1 MKHFSNCIALSC
13 DKGWMSDST
22 KRVDD
27 IYRIK
32 PLTSTPISPRRSLS
46 PLSSFIHGSI
56 EIHVFAWTFGH
67 KTMIWKI
74 MRISFYGYQSSK
86 STSFSSFSSPSFTR
100 SNFITPMQSGTLSIV
115 MYLVRKRSSDAFTQN
130 LGWFE
135 NKESQP
141 TNQTWPNTRHGT
153 MHIVDHLHG
162 EIICS
167 PILIVI
173 IPTSSTMTHLVT
185 LSPQNSVMT
194 VCPVTPST
202 FMIIFLMLI
211 FLWPLPPRSTFAV
224 DLWINL
230 FPSTVTI
237 ELEKKKLSCANIEVK
252 FETSRW
258 AAALPHFPLVRGD
271 FVEPLPDPELEVDS
285 PGCDGSR

>member
-1 MKHFSNCIALSC
+1 MKHISNCISLSC

-32 PLTSTPISPRRSLS
+32 PLISTPISPRSLS

-67 KTMIWKI
+67 KTMIWKT
-74 MRISFYGYQSSK
+74 MRISFHGYQSSK

-115 MYLVRKRSSDAFTQN
+115 MYLVRKGSSDAFTQN

-135 NKESQP
+135 NNYVHS
-141 TNQTWPNTRHGT
+141 W
-153 MHIVDHLHG
+153 
-162 EIICS
+162 
-167 PILIVI
+167 
-173 IPTSSTMTHLVT
+173 SSTRWNNLFIHYNCSHPNQHHENPPGNLVST
-185 LSPQNSVMT
+185 ELCDHSV
-194 VCPVTPST
+194 PGH
-202 FMIIFLMLI
+202 
-211 FLWPLPPRSTFAV
+211 PLNLHDNILNV
-224 DLWINL
+224 DLSL
-230 FPSTVTI
+230 AAPPSIYLCCRLVNKLVPI
-237 ELEKKKLSCANIEVK
+237 HRHNRAGGKEVELCKYRSK
-252 FETSRW
+252 FLVSRS

-285 PGCDGSR
+285 PGCDGSRLKRWNKLFK